1 MAKSKSGGTR
11 SYIRGRVGADVYSI
25 GKDGKGAKQQVV
37 RSLAETVANPQTQA
51 QMKGRMIMSTVM
63 QAVSALRV
71 IIDHSFDNV
80 PVGQPCVSEFIRQ
93 NYALIKADAAAHPA
107 SGNSFGLNKYQEKG
121 AKQGIYVISQGSANL
136 PAAIINAAAGAT
148 ITETADSLTFGSLRD
163 LLGMGV
169 NDYFTVVGL
178 SADGKMEYARFHL
191 DQSTDPTTAISS
203 ANIADVFAIEANC
216 TPTVSVAGKVI
227 TIALPNAQANSG
239 IIFTKKEDDGFK
251 HSSASLLAVSSPD
264 FTSDVALPT
273 YPVGNALLLNG
284 GNFNG
289 GGTPWTPEPVG
300 DPALLSVTLG
310 STSVQKGGSKT
321 GLDGEENVAATME
334 NAAAGVT
341 YKLIACASTSAVGS
355 GQNDIVLG
363 TFANGAIAAHD
374 VEFPSG
380 FSTLHVVLCSG
391 NAAPYT
397 LIEEWCTCAG

>member
-63 QAVSALRV
+63 QGVSALRV

-80 PVGQPCVSEFIRQ
+80 SVGQPCVSEFIRQ
-93 NYALIKADAAAHPA
+93 NYALIKADVAAHPA

-121 AKQGIYVISQGSANL
+121 AKQGIWVISQGSANL
-136 PAAIINAAAGAT
+136 PAAIVNGASGAT
-148 ITETADSLTFGSLRD
+148 ITETADSLTFGSLRE

-191 DQSTDPTTAISS
+191 DQSTDPTTAITS

-264 FTSDVALPT
+264 FASDVALPT

-284 GNFNG
+284 GNFNPAE
-289 GGTPWTPEPVG
+289 PWTPEP
-300 DPALLSVTLG
+300 PAVMAILTAKYNNTNLTAGSCTAPRGSSDGVVTGTL
-310 STSVQKGGSKT
+310 
-321 GLDGEENVAATME
+321 ENVDADKVVLVME
-334 NAAAGVT
+334 RNAAVT
-341 YKLIACASTSAVGS
+341 VGS
-355 GQNDIVLG
+355 SYVNSDKAAISGTTFEYEWPGTPTENTVTVGIGSNGIVESVWTVL
-363 TFANGAIAAHD
+363 TF
-374 VEFPSG
+374 S
-380 FSTLHVVLCSG
+380 
-391 NAAPYT
+391 
-397 LIEEWCTCAG
+397 